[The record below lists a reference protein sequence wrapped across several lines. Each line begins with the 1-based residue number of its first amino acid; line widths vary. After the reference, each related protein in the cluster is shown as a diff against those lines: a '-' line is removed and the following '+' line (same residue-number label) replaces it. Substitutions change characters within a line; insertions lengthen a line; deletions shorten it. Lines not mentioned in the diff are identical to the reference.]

1 MQAILIELGLVLTSP
16 IYHLSP
22 CILVASDLSFQSM
35 AELRETM
42 IFPLLCMSI
51 KRGDLEAID
60 KICSKFV
67 SS

>member
-1 MQAILIELGLVLTSP
+1 MQAKLIELGLVFT
-16 IYHLSP
+16 IYHVYP
-22 CILVASDLSFQSM
+22 CMLHRSDLSFQSM